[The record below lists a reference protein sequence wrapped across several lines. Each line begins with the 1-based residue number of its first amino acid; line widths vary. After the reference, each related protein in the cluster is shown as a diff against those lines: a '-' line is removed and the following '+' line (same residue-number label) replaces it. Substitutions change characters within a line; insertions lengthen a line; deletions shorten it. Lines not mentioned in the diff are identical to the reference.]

1 MDLLPVPAIDEL
13 PEMPWRSKLA
23 YLTFMFHDQ
32 PQPECPLQHLFE
44 DGKYIRLIA
53 IPKGV
58 TFIGRAHKIGHQ
70 VDLLTGSVIHVR
82 EKCRRLV
89 HAPFTLHTKPMDQV
103 CAVSLTD
110 ITARTVHPD
119 LGLSDVEALESIFF
133 ETTQELRDLGEQ
145 VARSLRKRIY
155 ERSSSGD
162 SGRSG
167 GGDGRRLHCG
177 W

>member
-13 PEMPWRSKLA
+13 PDMPWRAKLA
-23 YLTFMFHDQ
+23 YLAYMFHGE
-32 PQPECPLQHLFE
+32 PQPECPLEHILERGQ
-44 DGKYIRLIA
+44 YIRLIA

-82 EKCRRLV
+82 ENCRRII

-103 CAVSLTD
+103 CAQTLTD

-119 LGLSDVEALESIFF
+119 LGMTDIQELERIFF
-133 ETTQELRDLGEQ
+133 ETTDELKSLGQ
-145 VARSLRKRIY
+145 KVAQHVRKRIY
-155 ERSSSGD
+155 ERSSSSDRGRGG
-162 SGRSG
+162 GRSG
-167 GGDGRRLHCG
+167 RLIHCG